1 MAGERTFVVKFISD
15 VAGATKGIKSVGGEL
30 GALGK
35 KLGLSLP
42 SFKQVAIASAAAT
55 GAIAA
60 GLFKASQAAAEDQ
73 KSQALLADQLIKTT
87 GATTA
92 QIRQVEE
99 YIDVTQRATGI
110 ADDQLRPAIATL
122 TRATGDSTKAQELLG
137 LALDISAGSGKELET
152 VTLALAKGVNG
163 NVGAFTRLGIPLDAN
178 IIKTKDFAAAQEVL
192 SKQFGGASAVAA
204 GTFEGQMK
212 RLNIVIG
219 EAIESIGYAILNS
232 DRFKDVMQNL
242 PNAVQAAI
250 DAFGTGGFSGALN
263 AFADNLGYT
272 GAQVKLKLLAMKAE
286 FFDFVDGVTRALQLI
301 SLPINLLF
309 GTINSIAGTE
319 LRISTPADTKKQLDD
334 ANAALAEQKKVV
346 EELGIIYNENTRK
359 TRATGAESSRWTD
372 IARSL
377 GSTIEVT
384 TSSVN
389 GLGGGVKKTGDALKT
404 ASEKLKSYSD
414 SLKSTTS
421 AQKSFNDAQRGAVKA
436 TRSKADADLAVADA
450 QAKLA
455 QISQGFGVGSPEALA
470 AQAQLA
476 RAQRAQERAVY
487 AIEEAVFSVADAEK
501 NLAEVRSDPESSPMD
516 IRRAEIS
523 LAEAKL
529 AVSDATDSQTESTK
543 ELNDQQRLLNEA
555 IFGATIGSI
564 VYDDALEAVNNA
576 KERQAEAAE
585 ALADALEREKD
596 AQNRLN
602 DSIKAT
608 IDLMAKYP
616 KVLGGMPNPMANLVP
631 DSTLANNASSLFNG
645 GGMGNVNIEVNAGL
659 GASGIEIGQEIDQ
672 YLREYLG
679 FSGQT
684 FSFGS
689 IGNFVGVR

>member
-15 VAGATKGIKSVGGEL
+15 IAGATKGIKSVGGEL

-73 KSQALLADQLIKTT
+73 KSQALLADQLVKTT

-163 NVGAFTRLGIPLDAN
+163 NVGAFTKLGIPLDAN
-178 IIKTKDFAAAQEVL
+178 IVKTKDFAAAQEVL
-192 SKQFGGASAVAA
+192 SKQFGGASTVAA

-286 FFDFVDGVTRALQLI
+286 FFDFTDGVTRALQLL
-301 SLPINLLF
+301 SLPLNLLF
-309 GTINSIAGTE
+309 GAINTVAGTE

-346 EELGIIYNENTRK
+346 EELGIIYNENNRK
-359 TRATGAESSRWTD
+359 TRAAGAESARWTD

-421 AQKSFNDAQRGAVKA
+421 AQKSFNDAQKSAVKA

-450 QAKLA
+450 QSKLA

-470 AQAQLA
+470 AQAELA
-476 RAQRAQERAVY
+476 KAQRAQERAVY

-576 KERQAEAAE
+576 KERQTEAAE
-585 ALADALEREKD
+585 ALVDALDREKD
-596 AQNRLN
+596 AQDRLN
-602 DSIKAT
+602 ESIKAT

-616 KVLGGMPNPMANLVP
+616 KVLGGMPNPLANLVP
-631 DSTLANNASSLFNG
+631 DSTLANNASDLVAG
-645 GGMGNVNIEVNAGL
+645 IDRQMNIIVNAGL
-659 GASGIEIGQEIDQ
+659 GASGIEVGQEIEQ
-672 YLREYLG
+672 YLREYLNFTG
-679 FSGQT
+679 GQY
-684 FSFGS
+684 SFGS
-689 IGNFVGVR
+689 IGSIF